1 MDTKTKVN
9 KYVDKIMLYSQW
21 FDMFKIAKDTDNMF
35 VTLYQMRLHHGLMIA
50 EVSKSIGNVTNDD
63 ITNQETNKRLYDISI
78 NDSII
83 SSVRTLIAE
92 SEEIFKNYIVNKKLE
107 DMTSKYPSSAKLDV
121 EKGVYPGKEWLKKFH
136 EEKGKIDI
144 KDVFCCDAYDI
155 KYPSIILFYT
165 NWCKYSKLMLPVW
178 NKFRDSCKRKKLNL
192 IKVNCEDKGE
202 FCKKF
207 GILGYP
213 TVMLFHN
220 GTKKEYMG
228 NRSIEGLQKFI
239 SDETDVRY

>member
-35 VTLYQMRLHHGLMIA
+35 ITLYQMRLYHGLMIA
-50 EVSKSIGNVTNDD
+50 EVSKVIGDVKDNDMTNPD
-63 ITNQETNKRLYDISI
+63 TKKKLYDISI

-92 SEEIFKNYIVNKKLE
+92 SEEIFKNYIVSKKFE
-107 DMTSKYPSSAKLDV
+107 SISKQYPSSAKLDV
-121 EKGVYPGKEWLKKFH
+121 EKGVYPGKDWVKKF
-136 EEKGKIDI
+136 EDEKDKIDI

-155 KYPSIILFYT
+155 KYPSIVLFYT
-165 NWCKYSKLMLPVW
+165 NWCKYSKLFFPIW
-178 NKFRDSCKRKKLNL
+178 NKFRDSCRGKKINL
-192 IKVNCEDKGE
+192 IKVNCEDKGK

-207 GILGYP
+207 GIQGYP
-213 TVMLFHN
+213 TVMLFDN
-220 GTKKEYMG
+220 GTKKEYTG
-228 NRSIEGLQKFI
+228 ERSVEDLQKFI
-239 SDETDVRY
+239 TSETNVKY